1 MAYMDRDVIGEIKKR
16 LDIVDL
22 VGDYVQLR
30 KVGRNYRALC
40 PFHTEK
46 TPSFYVSPER
56 QTYHCFG
63 CGKGGDAFTFLM
75 EIEGVSFPQ
84 ALERLAKRAGVT
96 LSKSARPKAEGDLS
110 EVMELAL
117 KFYRDALHSPSGEV
131 ARSYLK
137 HRELPPE
144 VWETFELGW
153 APPSWDYLWQS
164 LQRHGV
170 TFELAERCGLVL
182 MGSRSPYDRFRG
194 RVMFPVRDVS
204 GKLVAFGG
212 RLVVGEGA
220 KYINSPESELFQKRN
235 CLYLLERAKKSI
247 RQQGRSILVEGYI
260 DAIRLHISGYPE
272 TVASLGT
279 SLTEDQAKLLQRFAG
294 RCCIC
299 YDADTSGQEASLR
312 GMYILQRE
320 GLQVSVVVLPRD
332 VDPDQLLLQENGDKV
347 FGEALDRAVPLPLY
361 HLEIRRSQLE
371 DPGSRHKAILELLE
385 GLAEL
390 SPFDVA
396 PYISNLSVALGV
408 LPGELNEQIAEIR
421 SRNRAAKEDKSA
433 RSSVYINGIGKKSVD
448 KTTDPIEA
456 AVAHVLWNDARRR
469 VEAPPEVVLPLIND
483 ERVKSIV
490 AALLYGESPEEL
502 EGRWL
507 SVGDRFP
514 MSLIAMGGN
523 FCDQFGD
530 IEVAWKEL
538 LKLLERRRRSERYR
552 KLLSAMAKGEASA
565 EEMEELRQL
574 ASDIKGGG

>member
-1 MAYMDRDVIGEIKKR
+1 MDRDVIGEIKKR

-247 RQQGRSILVEGYI
+247 RQRGRSILVEGYI

-272 TVASLGT
+272 AVASLGT

-294 RCCIC
+294 RCYIC

-396 PYISNLSVALGV
+396 PYISNLSIALGV

-421 SRNRAAKEDKSA
+421 SRKRAAKEDKSA
-433 RSSVYINGIGKKSVD
+433 RSGVYINGIGKKSVG

-456 AVAHVLWNDARRR
+456 AVAYVLWNDARRR

-514 MSLIAMGGN
+514 MSLIAMGGS

-538 LKLLERRRRSERYR
+538 LRLLERRRRSERYR

>member
-1 MAYMDRDVIGEIKKR
+1 MDRDVIGEIKKR

-63 CGKGGDAFTFLM
+63 CGKGGDAFTFFM

-96 LSKSARPKAEGDLS
+96 LSKSARPKAEGSLS

-144 VWETFELGW
+144 VWETFESP
-153 APPSWDYLWQS
+153 APP
-164 LQRHGV
+164 RGIICGNPFKGMV

-235 CLYLLERAKKSI
+235 SLYLLERAKKSI
-247 RQQGRSILVEGYI
+247 RQRGRSILVEGYT

-272 TVASLGT
+272 AVASLGT
-279 SLTEDQAKLLQRFAG
+279 SLTEDQATLQRFAG

-396 PYISNLSVALGV
+396 PYISNLSIALGV

-421 SRNRAAKEDKSA
+421 SRKRAAKEDKSA
-433 RSSVYINGIGKKSVD
+433 RSSVYINGIGKKSVG

-456 AVAHVLWNDARRR
+456 AVAYVLWNDARRR

-514 MSLIAMGGN
+514 MSLIALGGN

-538 LKLLERRRRSERYR
+538 LGLLERRRRSERYR

>member
-1 MAYMDRDVIGEIKKR
+1 MDRDVIGEIKKR

-110 EVMELAL
+110 EVIELAL

-247 RQQGRSILVEGYI
+247 RQRGRSILVEGYI

-279 SLTEDQAKLLQRFAG
+279 SLT
-294 RCCIC
+294 
-299 YDADTSGQEASLR
+299 
-312 GMYILQRE
+312 
-320 GLQVSVVVLPRD
+320 
-332 VDPDQLLLQENGDKV
+332 
-347 FGEALDRAVPLPLY
+347 
-361 HLEIRRSQLE
+361 
-371 DPGSRHKAILELLE
+371 
-385 GLAEL
+385 
-390 SPFDVA
+390 
-396 PYISNLSVALGV
+396 
-408 LPGELNEQIAEIR
+408 
-421 SRNRAAKEDKSA
+421 
-433 RSSVYINGIGKKSVD
+433 
-448 KTTDPIEA
+448 
-456 AVAHVLWNDARRR
+456 
-469 VEAPPEVVLPLIND
+469 
-483 ERVKSIV
+483 
-490 AALLYGESPEEL
+490 
-502 EGRWL
+502 
-507 SVGDRFP
+507 
-514 MSLIAMGGN
+514 
-523 FCDQFGD
+523 
-530 IEVAWKEL
+530 
-538 LKLLERRRRSERYR
+538 
-552 KLLSAMAKGEASA
+552 
-565 EEMEELRQL
+565 
-574 ASDIKGGG
+574 

>member
-1 MAYMDRDVIGEIKKR
+1 MDRDVIGEIKKR

-22 VGDYVQLR
+22 IGDYVQLR

-247 RQQGRSILVEGYI
+247 RQRGRSILVEGYT

-272 TVASLGT
+272 AIASLGT

-320 GLQVSVVVLPRD
+320 GLQVSVVILPRD

-347 FGEALDRAVPLPLY
+347 FGEALDHAVPLPLY

-396 PYISNLSVALGV
+396 PYISNLSIALGV

-421 SRNRAAKEDKSA
+421 SRKRAAKEDKSA
-433 RSSVYINGIGKKSVD
+433 RSSVYINGIEKKSVG

-456 AVAHVLWNDARRR
+456 AVAYVLWNDARRR

-538 LKLLERRRRSERYR
+538 LRLLERRRRSERYR